1 MSGWF
6 PRRDPLLSGWKWL
19 DEETEEGKTGQEII
33 EEVISGNSSAV
44 TLLRMLFF
52 SAGALLLIH

>member
-6 PRRDPLLSGWKWL
+6 PRQDPLLSGWKRL
-19 DEETEEGKTGQEII
+19 DEETEEGKTGQEMI
-33 EEVISGNSSAV
+33 EEVISGDSSAV

-52 SAGALLLIH
+52 LQVPFF